1 MQNSVKQEPRDFS
14 RGRFREQTS
23 KDITFNFQ
31 EATKYTKEVDDK
43 LVETIEE
50 LKTYIRFSSSGIELG
65 RIGSSFTSLLG
76 NEKLAFMQDGQE
88 IAYISNNKM
97 FITDVEIRNKLTL
110 GDVDRGYF
118 DFVPRAN
125 GNLSIKWRAT

>member
-65 RIGSSFTSLLG
+65 KIGSAFTSLLG